1 MRSNISVGCQAKKSA
16 FKKVKYFAFGDEDD
30 NWLEIVMHIIR
41 KLRSKLKELNHLTEG
56 GLSLSHVSSKSTVL
70 RKGREK
76 EMGE

>member
-41 KLRSKLKELNHLTEG
+41 RLRSKLKELNHITEG
-56 GLSLSHVSSKSTVL
+56 GLSLIHVYFKINNL
-70 RKGREK
+70 RKGGEK
-76 EMGE
+76 EIGE